1 MGFLMTGGIMTAA
14 AAYLW
19 KRWRKT
25 EGAKTAVMLFAL
37 VFLYPIIAGGS
48 LEKIWLGYLATL
60 LLSAPI
66 PSRMFLNWG
75 HQMPAGQR
83 HEFYYISKGE
93 QVCLLLQRHGISK
106 GEQVCPLL
114 QRHGISKGEQ
124 VCLLLQPLCCGC
136 FLSGVAGDGTVVLG
150 PDGGVS
156 TGTSRCSDRHDRDG
170 DRRQLVLPVT
180 STIFAGRYGVIV
192 RYGGAVDY
200 RPTNQAIEAETYGRQ
215 DTGNGSGQGW
225 DERAFSAQV
234 AEWPLAVADETGAL
248 VAHPARPLRRG
259 VGG

>member
-19 KRWRKT
+19 KRRRKT

-66 PSRMFLNWG
+66 PSRRFVNYA

-83 HEFYYISKGE
+83 HESYYAFPRGSLLLQPHGISKGE
-93 QVCLLLQRHGISK
+93 QVCLLLQ
-106 GEQVCPLL
+106 P
-114 QRHGISKGEQ
+114 HGISKGEQ
-124 VCLLLQPLCCGC
+124 VCLLLQPLCCGW
-136 FLSGVAGDGTVVLG
+136 FFSGVAGDGTVVLG

-156 TGTSRCSDRHDRDG
+156 TGTSRCPDRPDRDG
-170 DRRQLVLPVT
+170 VT
-180 STIFAGRYGVIV
+180 AAGITV
-192 RYGGAVDY
+192 
-200 RPTNQAIEAETYGRQ
+200 P
-215 DTGNGSGQGW
+215 
-225 DERAFSAQV
+225 
-234 AEWPLAVADETGAL
+234 
-248 VAHPARPLRRG
+248 
-259 VGG
+259 

>member
-1 MGFLMTGGIMTAA
+1 MGFLMTVGIMIATI
-14 AAYLW
+14 AYLW
-19 KRWRKT
+19 KRRRKT

-37 VFLYPIIAGGS
+37 VALYPIIAGGS

-66 PSRMFLNWG
+66 PSRMFVNYA

-106 GEQVCPLL
+106 GEQVCLLL

-124 VCLLLQPLCCGC
+124 VCLLLQRHGISKGEQVCLLLQRHGISKGEQVCLLLQRYGIPKGEQVCLLLQPLCCGC
-136 FLSGVAGDGTVVLG
+136 FFSGVAGDGTVVLG

-156 TGTSRCSDRHDRDG
+156 TGTSRCSDRPDRDG
-170 DRRQLVLPVT
+170 VT
-180 STIFAGRYGVIV
+180 AAGITV
-192 RYGGAVDY
+192 
-200 RPTNQAIEAETYGRQ
+200 P
-215 DTGNGSGQGW
+215 
-225 DERAFSAQV
+225 
-234 AEWPLAVADETGAL
+234 
-248 VAHPARPLRRG
+248 
-259 VGG
+259 

>member
-37 VFLYPIIAGGS
+37 VALYAIIAGGS
-48 LEKIWLGYLATL
+48 MEKIWLGYLATL

-66 PSRMFLNWG
+66 PSRRFVNWG

-106 GEQVCPLL
+106 GEQVCLLLQPHGISKGEQVCLLL

-124 VCLLLQPLCCGC
+124 VCLLLQRH
-136 FLSGVAGDGTVVLG
+136 GTVF
-150 PDGGVS
+150 PRA
-156 TGTSRCSDRHDRDG
+156 SRCVFYYSRTAFPRASRCVFYYSRFAAG
-170 DRRQLVLPVT
+170 GFLAASLVMEP
-180 STIFAGRYGVIV
+180 SC
-192 RYGGAVDY
+192 
-200 RPTNQAIEAETYGRQ
+200 
-215 DTGNGSGQGW
+215 
-225 DERAFSAQV
+225 SALM
-234 AEWPLAVADETGAL
+234 AASPPGPADAQIGLIGTASQQ
-248 VAHPARPLRRG
+248 PA
-259 VGG
+259 